1 MNNARNGGHLTFSD
15 KITATAS
22 RMIAADDQALG
33 ATRTFV
39 YIGKSGAT
47 HEVTS
52 LLTSEAHALC
62 NRFRDNGKIAG
73 VDYTVLLPNRNR

>member
-1 MNNARNGGHLTFSD
+1 MNNAWHMGFSD
-15 KITATAS
+15 KVSAVAN

-33 ATRTFV
+33 RTRTFV

-47 HEVTS
+47 HEVHN

-73 VDYTVLLPNRNR
+73 VDYTVLLPNRTR

>member
-15 KITATAS
+15 KIGIVAN

-39 YIGKSGAT
+39 YIGASGAT
-47 HEVTS
+47 HEVTG

-62 NRFRDNGKIAG
+62 NRFAAHGKIAG
-73 VDYTVLLPNRNR
+73 VDYTVLLPNRTR

>member
-1 MNNARNGGHLTFSD
+1 MNTARHMTFSD
-15 KITATAS
+15 KVSAVAN

-33 ATRTFV
+33 RTRTFV

-47 HEVTS
+47 HEVTG

-62 NRFRDNGKIAG
+62 NRFRDNGMIAG
-73 VDYTVLLPNRNR
+73 RDYTVLLPNR